1 MIRSWIFD
9 ARPVVAHF
17 LNKTKGSNLWAPSCF
32 TSSWT
37 PAMAFSRS
45 DRHFRTLKPPP
56 PRPPEKS
63 TKQQGWSLC
72 HKGSNRTI
80 SEWVIGLTSHTNSPY
95 ILTWTKTQLG
105 VSTCLSS
112 LLVLLFFL
120 LLESGRKKRTV
131 TPSFCEIWEV
141 WKFHNSTNLVENS
154 FKKFPPWRAENGRLR
169 LEKTGVPGTW
179 VHRHLKGWKKGVRLQ
194 RFGLKDIRGRLRE
207 FFRNGG
213 RKNLKVKSK
222 WIKKW

>member
-1 MIRSWIFD
+1 MIPVDFP

-17 LNKTKGSNLWAPSCF
+17 LSKTKGSNLWAPSCF

-37 PAMAFSRS
+37 PAMAYSS
-45 DRHFRTLKPPP
+45 DRHFRTLNPPP
-56 PRPPEKS
+56 GPREKS

-80 SEWVIGLTSHTNSPY
+80 SEWVIGLTCHTNSPF

-112 LLVLLFFL
+112 LLVLLFF
-120 LLESGRKKRTV
+120 GPGVRKKKKNSI
-131 TPSFCEIWEV
+131 TPSFCEIWKA

-169 LEKTGVPGTW
+169 LQKTGSPG
-179 VHRHLKGWKKGVRLQ
+179 LG
-194 RFGLKDIRGRLRE
+194 
-207 FFRNGG
+207 
-213 RKNLKVKSK
+213 
-222 WIKKW
+222 